1 MLTRPMHIAFAGTL
15 LLVYSFYPCI
25 VRRPLHNFRPEAECV
40 NVRKQRGCFCLW
52 RWWVKVW

>member
-52 RWWVKVW
+52 RWWV